1 MISFINYKIM
11 KKRID
16 KIILPDFKDSKK
28 ERWAILFEGRVK
40 RVAFRNEAILIAKKL
55 SLTGH
60 VKNVKEGVYLEV
72 EGYED
77 RLNYFLKHILTT
89 KRFRIMV
96 NTMDILEL
104 KNEKEFRKKWLKN
117 SIKLHYQLSW

>member
-1 MISFINYKIM
+1 M

-16 KIILPDFKDSKK
+16 KIILPDFKEDKK

-55 SLTGH
+55 FLVGY
-60 VKNVKEGVYLEV
+60 VKNVKDGVYLEV
-72 EGYED
+72 EGYAD
-77 RLNYFLKHILTT
+77 KLNYFLKHILTT

-96 NTMDILEL
+96 HTMDILEL
-104 KNEKEFRKKWLKN
+104 KHEKEFIKK
-117 SIKLHYQLSW
+117 